1 MARLPLVGG
10 DLNTWGT
17 VLNDFLA
24 VSLNA
29 DGTLKTGL
37 VTEAMIAVPIATQAE
52 LDVVAG
58 QAAGLAIAFGGGV

>member
-29 DGTLKTGL
+29 DGTIKLALIDPTML
-37 VTEAMIAVPIATQAE
+37 NFDPATQAE
-52 LDVVAG
+52 LNVVAG
-58 QAAGLAIAFGGGV
+58 QAAGLAIALGGV